1 MSSVNIMIAALEL
14 FMVIGYIMYHIKLRK
29 DGNVSQVVTLKAM
42 NPGMTPAGPQSL
54 PATP

>member
-1 MSSVNIMIAALEL
+1 MIAALEL